1 MDILET
7 IKDYGNYYYAIVFMW
22 TFLEGETFVI
32 FSGVAAREGILDLP
46 TLIAFAWLGSFLGDQ
61 LYFLIGRRY
70 GARLLLRFPRW
81 KPGVDH
87 ALNLLKKYSTGF
99 VLSFRFIYGVRNF
112 SSFAMG
118 MSGLA
123 WSRFAML
130 NFIAAGVWAVCFAG
144 AGYLAGMALQHVL
157 GDLATGFG
165 LLMLAAFLIAIV
177 GPVQNVAPP
186 PCSAAAGSGAGHGPQ
201 PQRAGSGGMTRGAE
215 SDRSGNS
222 DPGHAWVMQLPLAV
236 RIVGKVHTIRPP
248 GSSC

>member
-1 MDILET
+1 VDILEA
-7 IKDYGNYYYAIVFMW
+7 IKEYGNYYYAIVFMW

-99 VLSFRFIYGVRNF
+99 ILSFRFIYGVRNF

-123 WSRFAML
+123 WSRFALL

-144 AGYLAGMALQHVL
+144 AGYLAGMALQHIL

-165 LLMLAAFLIAIV
+165 LLMLAAFLIAIAV
-177 GPVQNVAPP
+177 LFKMSRRRPVP
-186 PCSAAAGSGAGHGPQ
+186 PQ
-201 PQRAGSGGMTRGAE
+201 PAVVPATVPNRNVQAQAE
-215 SDRSGNS
+215 
-222 DPGHAWVMQLPLAV
+222 
-236 RIVGKVHTIRPP
+236 
-248 GSSC
+248 

>member
-1 MDILET
+1 VDVLEV
-7 IKDYGNYYYAIVFMW
+7 IKEYGNYYYAIVFAW

-46 TLIAFAWLGSFLGDQ
+46 MLILCAWVGSFLGDQ

-70 GARLLLRFPRW
+70 GARLLVRFPRW

-87 ALNLLKKYSTGF
+87 ALGLLKKYSTGF

-118 MSGLA
+118 MSGLSWA
-123 WSRFAML
+123 RFAFL
-130 NFIAAGVWAVCFAG
+130 NFIAAGVWATCFAG

-165 LLMLAAFLIAIV
+165 LLMLAAFLIVIV
-177 GPVQNVAPP
+177 MMFKMSRRRPAAP
-186 PCSAAAGSGAGHGPQ
+186 AASTAPTPSMPAQ
-201 PQRAGSGGMTRGAE
+201 A
-215 SDRSGNS
+215 D
-222 DPGHAWVMQLPLAV
+222 
-236 RIVGKVHTIRPP
+236 
-248 GSSC
+248 